1 MYIEKINLTNFRNY
15 EKQEILLDKNI
26 NIFYGNNAQ
35 GKTNILESIYLSAIG
50 RSYRTSKDR
59 ELIKT
64 NSNFANVDINFKK
77 EDREGK
83 VSISISDKKVI
94 SVNDIKKKKISEVLG
109 NINVVL
115 FSPED
120 IGIFKEGPSRRRR
133 ILDIMISQLRPAYV
147 YNLNMYLKVLDQRN
161 NYLKQI
167 KYENKKEDMLE
178 IWEIK
183 LAEYAEIVNLY
194 RKEFVQ
200 KLVSKIINIHAKVTN
215 NKEKIDIKYISDFT
229 SKEEFIEKLRKN
241 RKIDI
246 IKGYTGSGIHRDDL
260 KLYINGEEIGVFG
273 SQGQHRSAVLSIK
286 LSELEIIKEEINE
299 NPILLLDD
307 FMSEL
312 DKERRES
319 FLEDVKNTQI
329 IITCTDKLELKNENK
344 KIFFVENRKSDLIF
358 LRK

>member
-329 IITCTDKLELKNENK
+329 IITCTDKLDLKNENK